1 MAIHREMGMPDG
13 AERVA
18 SSWPGPCDGGYMT
31 QQMTPTHKRDTVVLF
46 GGKGGLEARYRDAV
60 EQSGYEFRYYEARGP
75 AHGGPLASRVALV
88 IVIASMVSH
97 PLMTQARQLAGDATR
112 IVYLRSASISA
123 LRQTMAVRNSAL
135 NSTPR
140 AA

>member
-1 MAIHREMGMPDG
+1 
-13 AERVA
+13 
-18 SSWPGPCDGGYMT
+18 MT
-31 QQMTPTHKRDTVVLF
+31 QPMIPTHKRDTVVLF

-60 EQSGYEFRYYEARGP
+60 EQSGYEFRYYEARVP
-75 AHGGPLASRVALV
+75 THGGPLASRIALV

-97 PLMTQARQLAGDATR
+97 PLLAHARQLAGEATR

-123 LRQTMAVRNSAL
+123 LRQTIASQDAAPANP
-135 NSTPR
+135 TQPR